1 MRCLSH
7 EFLFGVDKC
16 QRGSYKFMRKT
27 RMCYF
32 CARKLKHD
40 YGLTEEKLLD
50 KGLFKKFTGNS
61 KTYLSTIDKIRSNT
75 ILP

>member
-16 QRGSYKFMRKT
+16 MRGSYKFMRQT

-32 CARKLKHD
+32 CVRKLKHD

-50 KGLFKKFTGNS
+50 KKLYKKFTDNS
-61 KTYLSTIDKIRSNT
+61 KTYSNTIGKIQSNT